1 MYKGRYYKEFEDKL
15 KLFNSMGDKILQH
28 YNITPAKNVME
39 CFNCGAEKMGFYREE
54 KTNYLRCK
62 CWTCGFDGDV
72 LDIIKKI
79 DSRFTKKKN
88 KEVLDLVLTDKFFTI
103 KPPYTYTFIPSEK
116 QELKDVD
123 TTAIL
128 ENTNNKNY
136 IKFYNHCDNNFNN
149 ITEEEKEYFYSR
161 GFLEEDLKYLK
172 NYVGIEHQKDS
183 ADFNIIFRCTDYS
196 FIRRLVTP
204 LKQFGKE
211 GKEKELRYQNS
222 QNLNSVLGNY
232 CYLLDS
238 LDEINL
244 VQTRGVFYIFEGIFD
259 CLTLKALLKNNCVA
273 FSSGGAQNNHK
284 RIADLINNTG
294 EIFLMK
300 YKKKLTA
307 VLLFD
312 NDPAGEKGAEEIE
325 KLINK
330 DYASVSKDLPKLIYP
345 KSKDLNEELQ
355 KNRERLI
362 KSLKIVNNNFID
374 AYK

>member
-15 KLFNSMGDKILQH
+15 QLFNSMGDKILQH
-28 YNITPAKNVME
+28 YNITPAKNGME
-39 CFNCGAEKMGFYREE
+39 CFHCGAEKMGFYKEE

-62 CWTCGFDGDV
+62 CWSCGYDGDI

-79 DSRFTKKKN
+79 DCRFTKKKN
-88 KEVLDLVLTDKFFTI
+88 KEVLDLVLGEKFFNI
-103 KPPYTYTFIPSEK
+103 KPPYLYTFTSLEK
-116 QELKDVD
+116 QVLNID
-123 TTAIL
+123 TTAVL
-128 ENTNNKNY
+128 ESTNNKNY
-136 IKFYNHCDNNFNN
+136 VKFYNYCYNNFDN
-149 ITEEEKEYFYSR
+149 ITEEEKEYFYNR
-161 GFLEEDLKYLK
+161 GFLVEDLKYLK
-172 NYVGIEHQKDS
+172 NFVGIEHQKDS
-183 ADFNIIFRCTDYS
+183 ADYNIIFKCTDYS

-204 LKQFGKE
+204 LKLFGKD
-211 GKEKELRYQNS
+211 KEMRYQNS
-222 QNLNSVLGNY
+222 QNLNATLGHY
-232 CYLLDS
+232 CYLLDTFTETRL
-238 LDEINL
+238 LDTKGI
-244 VQTRGVFYIFEGIFD
+244 FYITEGAFD
-259 CLTLKALLKNNCVA
+259 CLTIKAILKNNCLV
-273 FSSGGAQNNHK
+273 FTTGGAQNNHK

-330 DYASVSKDLPKLIYP
+330 DYTSVSKNLPKLIYP

-355 KNRERLI
+355 KSRERLI
-362 KSLKIVNNNFID
+362 KSLKIVNNNFMD

>member
-88 KEVLDLVLTDKFFTI
+88 KEVWDLVLTDKFFTI

-172 NYVGIEHQKDS
+172 NFVGIEHQKDS
-183 ADFNIIFRCTDYS
+183 ADYNIIFKCTDYS

-204 LKQFGKE
+204 LKLFGKD
-211 GKEKELRYQNS
+211 KEMRYQNS
-222 QNLNSVLGNY
+222 QNLNATLGHY
-232 CYLLDS
+232 CYLLDMFT
-238 LDEINL
+238 ETNL
-244 VQTRGVFYIFEGIFD
+244 LNTKGIFYITEGAFD
-259 CLTLKALLKNNCVA
+259 CLTIKVALKNNCLV
-273 FSSGGAQNNHK
+273 FSSGGANSSHK
-284 RIADLINNTG
+284 RIADLINSEG
-294 EIFLMK
+294 KIFLMK
-300 YKKKLTA
+300 YKKKLTT

-330 DYASVSKDLPKLIYP
+330 DYTRVSTNLSKLVYQN
-345 KSKDLNEELQ
+345 SKDLNEELQ
-355 KNRERLI
+355 KNREELI
-362 KSLKIVNNNFID
+362 KNLNIVNNNLIY

>member
-136 IKFYNHCDNNFNN
+136 IKFYNHCYNNFNN
-149 ITEEEKEYFYSR
+149 ITEEEKEYFYKR
-161 GFLEEDLKYLK
+161 GFLEEDLKYFK
-172 NYVGIEHQKDS
+172 NFVGIEHQKDS
-183 ADFNIIFRCTDYS
+183 ADYNIIFRCTDYS

-204 LKQFGKE
+204 LKTF

-232 CYLLDS
+232 CYLLDTV
-238 LDEINL
+238 DEINL
-244 VQTRGVFYIFEGIFD
+244 VQTRGVFYILEGVFD

-273 FSSGGAQNNHK
+273 FSSGGANSNYK
-284 RIADLINNTG
+284 LIADRVNSIA
-294 EIFLMK
+294 EIFKMK
-300 YKKKLTA
+300 YKKKIIA
-307 VLLFD
+307 NLLYD
-312 NDPAGEKGAEEIE
+312 NDEAGQSGAEELAKHFDKDLVIVHTALS
-325 KLINK
+325 KLIFPN
-330 DYASVSKDLPKLIYP
+330 
-345 KSKDLNEELQ
+345 SKDLNEELQ
-355 KNRERLI
+355 KNRKRLQESI
-362 KSLKIVNNNFID
+362 KIMNNNLLEIN
-374 AYK
+374 K

>member
-1 MYKGRYYKEFEDKL
+1 MFKGRYYKDFQDKL
-15 KLFNSMGDKILQH
+15 ELLHSMENKILQH

-39 CFNCGAEKMGFYREE
+39 CFHCRAEKMGFYREE
-54 KTNYLRCK
+54 KTNFLRCK
-62 CWTCGFDGDV
+62 CWSCGWDGDV

-79 DSRFTKKKN
+79 DFRFTKKKN
-88 KEVLDLVLTDKFFTI
+88 KDILDFVLGDKFFTI
-103 KPPYTYTFIPSEK
+103 KPPYLYSYIPSEK
-116 QELKDVD
+116 QELDIN
-123 TTAIL
+123 TTVI
-128 ENTNNKNY
+128 ENNNSKNY
-136 IKFYNHCDNNFNN
+136 INFYKYCNSNFIN
-149 ITEEEKEYFYSR
+149 IKEEEKKYFYNR
-161 GFLEEDLKYLK
+161 GFIEEDLKYFK
-172 NYVGIEHQKDS
+172 NFVGIEHQKNSNDN
-183 ADFNIIFRCTDYS
+183 NIIFRCTDYS

-211 GKEKELRYQNS
+211 KELRYQNS
-222 QNLNSVLGNY
+222 QNLNATLGHY
-232 CYLLDS
+232 CYLLDTFTETRL
-238 LDEINL
+238 LDTKGI
-244 VQTRGVFYIFEGIFD
+244 FYITEGAFD
-259 CLTLKALLKNNCVA
+259 CLTIKAILKNNCLV
-273 FSSGGAQNNHK
+273 FTTGGAQNNHK

-330 DYASVSKDLPKLIYP
+330 DYTSVSKNLPKLIYP

-355 KNRERLI
+355 KSRERLI
-362 KSLKIVNNNFID
+362 KSLKIVNNNFMD

>member
-136 IKFYNHCDNNFNN
+136 IKFYNCCYNNFNN

-172 NYVGIEHQKDS
+172 NFVGIEHQKDS
-183 ADFNIIFRCTDYS
+183 ADYNIIFKCTDYS

-204 LKQFGKE
+204 LKLFGKD
-211 GKEKELRYQNS
+211 KEMRYQNS
-222 QNLNSVLGNY
+222 QNLNATLGHY
-232 CYLLDS
+232 CYLLDMFT
-238 LDEINL
+238 ETNL
-244 VQTRGVFYIFEGIFD
+244 LNTKGIFYITEGAFD
-259 CLTLKALLKNNCVA
+259 CLTIKVALKNNCLV
-273 FSSGGAQNNHK
+273 FSSGGANSSHK
-284 RIADLINNTG
+284 RIADLINSEG
-294 EIFLMK
+294 KIFLMK

-307 VLLFD
+307 VLFFD
-312 NDPAGEKGAEEIE
+312 NDQAGEKGAEEIE

-330 DYASVSKDLPKLIYP
+330 DYTRVSTNLSKLVYQS
-345 KSKDLNEELQ
+345 SKDLNEELQ
-355 KNRERLI
+355 KNREELI
-362 KSLKIVNNNFID
+362 KNLNIVNNNLIY